1 MGAVTEWLSVMPPE
15 DLPSVCVVTQP
26 IGETDPTA
34 TADLLSILSS
44 LTAVSLVTIAL
55 PDDSHLWSEYEIE
68 EVSELSMGASIPV
81 AAVRFVR
88 NQFRM
93 ARVIRRRE
101 EELILFYGSMTY
113 ILPIVAARLSGK
125 AVVTEPRADV
135 PLSLYLQW
143 KRRVPTIVA
152 RILAGGMRVLERTGY
167 QLSDGIISY
176 SPGMANQLGL
186 YSYEEKLYTDGARFV
201 DTKRFYVS
209 KPFPER
215 ERVVGFVGRFAE
227 EKGIR
232 TLASVATKLPDDITF
247 RFVGDG
253 PLRDWLQ
260 RKVES
265 EIDAGAVE
273 IRGWVDHD
281 EVPDELNE
289 LQLLVMPSEPT
300 EGLPT
305 LIIEAMACGTPVYAT
320 DVSGVPDIV
329 RDAETGL
336 LMSSR
341 DPTEISNRIS
351 EFVGGDE
358 ICEWSRTSRA
368 LIESK
373 YTFDEAVQR
382 YDSMLRTIWERNH
395 R

>member
-1 MGAVTEWLSVMPPE
+1 MGAVTEWLSVMPSE

-55 PDDSHLWSEYEIE
+55 PDDSHLWSEYDIE
-68 EVSELSMGASIPV
+68 EVSELPMGASIPV

-101 EELILFYGSMTY
+101 EKLILFYGSMTY

-125 AVVTEPRADV
+125 TVVTEPRADV

-152 RILAGGMRVLERTGY
+152 RILAGSVRVLERTGY
-167 QLSDGIISY
+167 QLSDGIVSY
-176 SPGMANQLGL
+176 SPGMADQLGL

-201 DTKRFYVS
+201 DTERFSVS
-209 KPFPER
+209 KPFSER

-260 RKVES
+260 RKVKS

-305 LIIEAMACGTPVYAT
+305 LVIEAMACGTPVYAT
-320 DVSGVPDIV
+320 DVSGVPDVV

-341 DPTEISNRIS
+341 DPAEISNRIS

-373 YTFDEAVQR
+373 YTFDEAVRR
-382 YDSMLRTIWERNH
+382 YNSMLRTISQRHH